1 MSEKEIGAALRKLRK
16 DRGYLQAD
24 LAERVPGT
32 DAVVISRWEN
42 GEGLRRFIRHAPELM
57 LLLGPDVWPLVY
69 QAADTIHRRDDW
81 EWVGPIAKA
90 LTDLLREKTVRVP
103 AGALGDRWIIPEF
116 PTLEEVA
123 ERLGR
128 KEPLSLMDQLHLSDA
143 IWCTDIT
150 RGWQLTEQQRRAATR
165 AHRRRTRPLDL

>member
-1 MSEKEIGAALRKLRK
+1 MTEKQIGKRLRKLRK
-16 DRGYLQAD
+16 KRRLRQQD
-24 LAERVPGT
+24 LALAIEGI
-32 DAVVISRWEN
+32 DAVVVSRWEN

-57 LLLGPDVWPLVY
+57 VLLGPDVWRLVY

-90 LTDLLREKTVRVP
+90 LTDLLREKTLRVR
-103 AGALGDRWIIPEF
+103 ARARAERWMLPDF

-165 AHRRRTRPLDL
+165 AHRRTTRPPDL